1 MRKGLKITLII
12 VAVLLIL
19 AAAVFLWQWE
29 NLMAL
34 KLSLQTP
41 KEELGQMLEETNKR
55 VDAVAE
61 QLPVDVRD
69 LTEEEK
75 AALQSGETDRETV
88 LDSIT
93 GAQLQPEKP
102 QTEAVNTAELEARLS
117 RYVGEIYVMKAEYS
131 AWLSN
136 KNQAAIDEF
145 VALPVEEQTTANKYK
160 IGMRCMNEALAKEKE
175 CDAQMAE
182 IEGKICDVLAQ
193 LGRDTAMVDEIH
205 AAYLQEKQIQKA
217 YYLGLH

>member
-1 MRKGLKITLII
+1 MKKGFRIFLTVVLTIVLLA
-12 VAVLLIL
+12 VAVC
-19 AAAVFLWQWE
+19 VWQWE

-41 KEELGQMLEETNKR
+41 KEELDQMLEDTNKR
-55 VDAVAE
+55 VDAVTE

-75 AALQSGETDRETV
+75 NALQSGKTDRET
-88 LDSIT
+88 LLETIT
-93 GAQLQPEKP
+93 GTPAPDVQVPI
-102 QTEAVNTAELEARLS
+102 VNMAELEAQLS
-117 RYVGEIYVMKAEYS
+117 RYMAEIYVMKAEYS
-131 AWLSN
+131 GWLSA

-145 VALPVEEQTTANKYK
+145 VALPKEEQTTSNKYK

-175 CDAQMAE
+175 CDGAMAE
-182 IEGKICDVLAQ
+182 IEGKIRDILVK
-193 LGRDTAMVDEIH
+193 LGRDTALADEIH

-217 YYLGLH
+217 YYMGLH